1 MGRTRCFPGRRF
13 RCSGANFLASTARS
27 LRRRFNLN
35 VTAPFRH
42 LYGVAQE
49 NDFGITLGDIVP
61 TLTGERE

>member
-1 MGRTRCFPGRRF
+1 MGR
-13 RCSGANFLASTARS
+13 SNFLASTARS